1 MTCLLLS
8 PHTLSD
14 YKKAKSSTNEAFSL
28 ASKILDAR
36 LTLTRL
42 RQAHPHPR
50 LTVDAANAQL
60 DAQVAEMQTL
70 DDELQNINT
79 SVDSV
84 KERVKNGAR
93 ELERLRVERTE
104 LEKKVRA
111 QRDQTEDSRVVG
123 LYDW

>member
-1 MTCLLLS
+1 
-8 PHTLSD
+8 
-14 YKKAKSSTNEAFSL
+14 
-28 ASKILDAR
+28 
-36 LTLTRL
+36 
-42 RQAHPHPR
+42 
-50 LTVDAANAQL
+50 
-60 DAQVAEMQTL
+60 MQTL